1 MSKTVCVKCIHCRWN
16 YWLKVHYTE
25 QIPKES
31 CKAMVYVS
39 IWTNIKIVAL
49 SSNVFHIQCTSSLL
63 SVAATKWH
71 QPTNFYKFFNSLTTA
86 HFVQIPHQ
94 LLTTIFICLAS
105 PDLSNNS
112 NLQTFQQLNNWSFKQ
127 VTNSFTLV
135 FILNVHRHVTKQQ
148 IRATVCVI
156 SCTCASLRIWK
167 LEKPQTLFKVQL
179 L

>member
-1 MSKTVCVKCIHCRWN
+1 MWNAYTVGGITDLKCITLNKYQKNHVKQWCM
-16 YWLKVHYTE
+16 LG
-25 QIPKES
+25 
-31 CKAMVYVS
+31 

-49 SSNVFHIQCTSSLL
+49 SSNVFHIQCTSSLM

-105 PDLSNNS
+105 ADLSNNS

-148 IRATVCVI
+148 IGNCMCYI
-156 SCTCASLRIWK
+156 MYMCI
-167 LEKPQTLFKVQL
+167 FKDMKTWEAPNFI
-179 L
+179 